1 MDESQSAT
9 ILAYF
14 DELNDP
20 RVSRTRKH
28 KLEDCLVIAI
38 CAVICGADG
47 WTDVEAFGRAKHEWL
62 KTFLELPNGI
72 PSHDTFGRL
81 FARLDPE
88 QFSACFLRWIE
99 AVRTKTAGEVV
110 AIDGK
115 VSRHSFDRAA
125 GLGPLHTVS
134 AWALENR
141 LVLGQVKT
149 DQKSNEITAIPQL
162 LDLLDLSGCIVT
174 IDAMGCQKKI
184 AKQIVGKG
192 SDYVLALKRN
202 QDSIYRHVGAF
213 FEWAEKKAFQ
223 GVTYDTFD
231 TDDRGH
237 GRTERRHYVVS
248 TDVAWLP
255 KRKAWKGL
263 HSIGMVESERT
274 KDGKTSTER
283 RFFLSSLDALD
294 ARQFARAVRGH
305 WQIENSLH
313 WVLDLAFRDDDS
325 RVRVGH
331 AAENLEVLR
340 HLALSLLKQETSEK
354 RGIKGKRLTAGWNDA
369 YLVTVL
375 FG

>member
-1 MDESQSAT
+1 MDASHAAT

-20 RVSRTRKH
+20 RVRRTRKH
-28 KLEDCLVIAI
+28 ALEDMLVIAI

-47 WTDVEAFGRAKHEWL
+47 WTDVEAFGRAKHAWL

-81 FARLDPE
+81 FARLDPA
-88 QFSACFLRWIE
+88 QFKTCFLRWIE
-99 AVRTKTAGEVV
+99 AVRTQTSGQIV

-149 DQKSNEITAIPQL
+149 DQKSNEITAIPEL

-174 IDAMGCQKKI
+174 IDAMGCQKTI
-184 AKQIVGKG
+184 AQQLVGKG
-192 SDYVLALKRN
+192 ADYVLALKRN
-202 QDSIYRHVGAF
+202 QDSMYRHVGAF
-213 FEWAEKKAFQ
+213 FEWAETKAFA
-223 GVTYDTFD
+223 GVTYATFE
-231 TDDRGH
+231 TDDTGH
-237 GRTERRHYVVS
+237 GRTEHRHYVLS

-255 KRKAWKGL
+255 KSKAWKGL

-274 KDGKTSTER
+274 EQGKTSNER
-283 RFFLSSLDALD
+283 RFFLSSLSSLD
-294 ARQFARAVRGH
+294 AEQFARAVRGH
-305 WQIENSLH
+305 WGIENSLH
-313 WVLDLAFRDDDS
+313 WVLDIAFRDDES

-340 HLALSLLKQETSEK
+340 HLALSLLTQETSEK
-354 RGIKGKRLTAGWNDA
+354 RGIKGKRLTAGWDDA
-369 YLVTVL
+369 YLVKVL

>member
-1 MDESQSAT
+1 MDGTQSAT

-20 RVSRTRKH
+20 RVSRARKH
-28 KLEDCLVIAI
+28 ALEDILVIAI

-47 WTDVEAFGRAKHEWL
+47 WTDVEAFGHAKHAWL

-72 PSHDTFGRL
+72 PSHDTFGRV
-81 FARLDPE
+81 FARLDPA
-88 QFSACFLRWIE
+88 QFKTCFLRWIE
-99 AVRTKTAGEVV
+99 AVRTRTDGQIV

-149 DQKSNEITAIPQL
+149 QDKSNEITAIPEL
-162 LDLLDLSGCIVT
+162 LDLLDLAGCIVT
-174 IDAMGCQKKI
+174 IDAMGCQKTI

-192 SDYVLALKRN
+192 ADYVLALKRN
-202 QDSIYRHVGAF
+202 QETLYRHVGAF
-213 FEWAEKKAFQ
+213 FEWAEAKDFA
-223 GVTYDTFD
+223 GVTFATAETTDT
-231 TDDRGH
+231 GH
-237 GRTERRHYVVS
+237 GRSEHRRYVIAAG
-248 TDVAWLP
+248 VAWLP
-255 KRKAWKGL
+255 KQRAWTGL
-263 HSIGMVESERT
+263 ASIGMVESQRT
-274 KDGKTSTER
+274 EKGKTSIER
-283 RFFLSSLDALD
+283 RFFLSSLAPDVE
-294 ARQFARAVRGH
+294 RFARAVRGH

-313 WVLDLAFRDDDS
+313 WVLDIAFGDDDS

-331 AAENLEVLR
+331 AAENLEMLR
-340 HLALSLLKQETSEK
+340 HLALSLLTQERSER
-354 RGIKGKRLTAGWNDA
+354 RGIKGKRLTAGWNEA
-369 YLVTVL
+369 YLVKVL